1 MTIQSTLNSILGLN
15 SIEEDVMSAGEMKK
29 LYQRPPSFINYLGFT
44 NYDPDFGCFMLQDN
58 LSCGIVLEIQPLDAE
73 SRSKETLE
81 GFMEVI
87 ESALQVIPKRSHN
100 PWIQQTYVQD
110 EPVAALLAEIED
122 YAKKHGG
129 ENNPVRDHYISLMKD
144 HLAQISRDEGL
155 FDEDATG
162 VSWRAKYR
170 RARIVLYRHVSRRNW
185 PDKVG
190 NLPKNEISNLK
201 ASLLSSL
208 SEAGL
213 QTRSYNGNDLFMWL
227 YPWFNPQPRGF
238 KSPYDYLSEAN
249 ISNEDLDWDF
259 DIAGGLIQNMPRTEG
274 GSWYFNNRPHRY
286 MAILGHRGNPA
297 PGAMMLESTNETAKK
312 AAIMDRLPNA
322 SIFVTTT
329 IYLAQDVVNTKVEFV
344 HERAKGGTT
353 AQAKRAKLDAK
364 DVQDAMEDHKL
375 YPTSMGVYLTAKD
388 DVEMDDR
395 LNKTFALLQAERL
408 NVISAEYDL
417 VAANAY
423 VSYLP
428 MSYRFEY
435 DSLLQRKNF
444 QWLRDTISL
453 APFLGQGVGT
463 SNPGFVFYNRAGQPL
478 LIDPINSDDRVRAAH
493 MLLLGPT
500 GAGKSA
506 TLNSLLL
513 QAFANH
519 KPHIYVIDVGD
530 SFRLLGDYY
539 EAMGLKVNYINLDSA
554 SFGLPPFANSQRVLD
569 RNASVGVDVRD
580 YLGEMEA
587 AAKLM
592 ITGGDP
598 IELNEFRRHDRAILQ
613 AAVTKAAMTARD
625 NNVEHARIDD
635 FVSALDGFIK
645 GETPPDYDIPISKE
659 GRKRLEEMRDAARIF
674 TKGNRGRLFNGFGQ
688 DIGDADV
695 TIIDLGKIG
704 MNKENTDIMNLA
716 VIGLL
721 NNIQSQAEK
730 RRGKG
735 RQSILVI
742 DEAHVTTT
750 NPLVADYLAKGS
762 KMWRKWGLWLWMATQ
777 DMQDF
782 PDTSK
787 RILNMAEFW
796 FCLSMPIAEIEE
808 IQRFKRL
815 TDEEKALLESARKEK
830 HKYVEGVILSTKKP
844 LLFRNVPPSLLL
856 SLAGTEDEEVE
867 ERREV
872 MAQYGLETDLEGV
885 YKVAELISERRAKK

>member
-1 MTIQSTLNSILGLN
+1 
-15 SIEEDVMSAGEMKK
+15 MSNGEMKST
-29 LYQRPPSFINYLGFT
+29 YERPSSFTNYLGFT
-44 NYDPDFGCFMLQDN
+44 NYNPEHECFMLQDN
-58 LSCGIVLEIQPLDAE
+58 ISCGIVLEIEPLDAE
-73 SRSKETLE
+73 SRSNDTLE
-81 GFMEVI
+81 GFMEII
-87 ESALQVIPKRSHN
+87 ESALQVIPKRSSN

-110 EPVAALLAEIED
+110 EPVASLLSTIRAYAE
-122 YAKKHGG
+122 KHGG
-129 ENNPVRDHYISLMKD
+129 ETNPVRDHYVDLMHE
-144 HLAQISRDEGL
+144 HLEQISREGGL

-162 VSWRAKYR
+162 VSWRARYR
-170 RARIVLYRHVSRRNW
+170 RARIVLYRHVTRRNW
-185 PDKVG
+185 PDKMG
-190 NLPKNEISNLK
+190 NMPKDEIKNLK
-201 ASLLSSL
+201 ASLVSSL
-208 SEAGL
+208 SEAGIR
-213 QTRSYNGNDLFMWL
+213 TRSCNANDLFSWL
-227 YPWFNPQPRGF
+227 YPWFNPKPLGF
-238 KSPYDYLSEAN
+238 SSPYKYLSEVDIA
-249 ISNEDLDWDF
+249 NEDLDWDY
-259 DIAGGLIQNMPRTEG
+259 DLADGMVHNMPRTKDG
-274 GSWYFNNRPHRY
+274 NWYFNDKAHRY
-286 MAILGHRGNPA
+286 MAILGHRGEPV
-297 PGAMMLESTNETAKK
+297 PGAMMLESRNDSVKK
-312 AAIMDRLPNA
+312 AAIMDRLPNG

-329 IYLAQDVVNTKVEFV
+329 VYIAQDVVSAKVEFV

-353 AQAKRAKLDAK
+353 AQAKRAKQDSSDVLDAM
-364 DVQDAMEDHKL
+364 QDHKL
-375 YPTSMGVYLTAKD
+375 YPTSMGVYLTAD
-388 DVEMDDR
+388 DDIEMDD
-395 LNKTFALLQAERL
+395 LINKTYALLQAEHL
-408 NVISAEYDL
+408 NVVSPEYDL
-417 VAANAY
+417 VASNSY

-444 QWLRDTISL
+444 QWLRDTVSL

-463 SNPGFVFYNRAGQPL
+463 KNPGFVFYNRAGQPL

-513 QAFANH
+513 QTFANH
-519 KPHIYVIDVGD
+519 RPHIYVIDVGD

-539 EAMGLKVNYINLDSA
+539 RAMGLSVEYINLDSA
-554 SFGLPPFANSQRVLD
+554 DFGLPPFANSQRVFD
-569 RNASVGVDVRD
+569 RTAAVGVDERD
-580 YLGEMEA
+580 YIGEMEA

-592 ITGGDP
+592 ITGGDSV
-598 IELNEFRRHDRAILQ
+598 ELDQFRRHDRAILQ
-613 AAVTKAAMTARD
+613 AAITKAAMTARD
-625 NNVEHARIDD
+625 KNQEHARIDD
-635 FVSALDGFIK
+635 FVTALDGFIG

-674 TKGNRGRLFNGFGQ
+674 TKGNRGRLFNGYGQ

-735 RQSILVI
+735 RQSVLVI

-777 DMQDF
+777 NMQDF

-787 RILNMAEFW
+787 RILNMIEFW
-796 FCLSMPIAEIEE
+796 FCLSMPISEIEE

-815 TDEEKALLESARKEK
+815 SEEEKSLLESARKEK

-856 SLAGTEDEEVE
+856 SLAGTEDEEVR
-867 ERREV
+867 ERRQV
-872 MAQYGLETDLEGV
+872 MEQYGLKTDLEGV
-885 YKVAELISERRAKK
+885 YKIAEIISERRTKK